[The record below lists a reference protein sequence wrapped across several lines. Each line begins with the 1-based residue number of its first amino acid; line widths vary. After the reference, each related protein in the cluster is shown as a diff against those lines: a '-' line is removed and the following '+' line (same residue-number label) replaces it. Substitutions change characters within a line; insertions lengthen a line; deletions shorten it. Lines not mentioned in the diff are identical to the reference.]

1 MTHPT
6 QEDDVKAIRDALA
19 ALPPGWNLD
28 AAQAAGEG
36 SAFVGSTLDGE
47 FYPVVTVD
55 TGNYDQSTHALLI
68 ARFYAECNPARI
80 ARLIAH
86 IDAQAVRLDA
96 AEKLAADRL
105 DQMNADR
112 KQALVWR
119 DQAEAAE
126 RDAARW
132 RYAIADGGNQ
142 SMNFMDIYAD
152 WDGDGDFV
160 AAFDAAIA
168 SEKTS

>member
-1 MTHPT
+1 MSTT
-6 QEDDVKAIRDALA
+6 QEDDVKAILDALA

-80 ARLIAH
+80 ARLLDH

-105 DQMNADR
+105 ELIDSDR
-112 KQALVWR
+112 KQSLRWKDR
-119 DQAEAAE
+119 AEAAE
-126 RDAARW
+126 EKARLYEYLRKLNPRQFQELW
-132 RYAIADGGNQ
+132 TKDVTSGA
-142 SMNFMDIYAD
+142 M
-152 WDGDGDFV
+152 
-160 AAFDAAIA
+160 FDDLVRAAIA
-168 SEKTS
+168 REAGK